1 MQLQVTFEDPQTL
14 TRPLTISLMVD
25 YAADTDML
33 ENECNENNRD
43 ERHLGGQETARAN
56 LSLAVLA
63 RYAGTYEFREGGA
76 GTFFPRT
83 QTVSLVNGQ
92 LFMNAL
98 PLIPQ
103 SETTFETETALIAFV
118 MDSAGQVTHLV
129 LTAAGGDN
137 RYDRKR

>member
-1 MQLQVTFEDPQTL
+1 VK
-14 TRPLTISLMVD
+14 
-25 YAADTDML
+25 
-33 ENECNENNRD
+33 
-43 ERHLGGQETARAN
+43 
-56 LSLAVLA
+56 LSPEVLA
-63 RYAGTYEFREGGA
+63 RYTGTYEFREGGA

-103 SETTFETETALIAFV
+103 SETTFETETAEIAFV
-118 MDSAGQVTHLV
+118 MDAGGQVTHLV
-129 LTAAGGDN
+129 LSAAGGDN

>member
-1 MQLQVTFEDPQTL
+1 
-14 TRPLTISLMVD
+14 
-25 YAADTDML
+25 ML

-43 ERHLGGQETARAN
+43 EGHLGGQETARVK
-56 LSLAVLA
+56 LSPAVLA

-76 GTFFPRT
+76 GAFFPRT

-103 SETTFETETALIAFV
+103 SETTFETETGEIAFV
-118 MDSAGQVTHLV
+118 MDSSGQVTHLV
-129 LTAAGGDN
+129 LSAAGGDN

>member
-1 MQLQVTFEDPQTL
+1 V
-14 TRPLTISLMVD
+14 
-25 YAADTDML
+25 
-33 ENECNENNRD
+33 
-43 ERHLGGQETARAN
+43 
-56 LSLAVLA
+56 
-63 RYAGTYEFREGGA
+63 YEFQGGAGAGGA

-98 PLIPQ
+98 PLVPQ
-103 SETTFETETALIAFV
+103 SETTFETETAGIEFV
-118 MDSAGQVTHLV
+118 TDARGAVTHLV